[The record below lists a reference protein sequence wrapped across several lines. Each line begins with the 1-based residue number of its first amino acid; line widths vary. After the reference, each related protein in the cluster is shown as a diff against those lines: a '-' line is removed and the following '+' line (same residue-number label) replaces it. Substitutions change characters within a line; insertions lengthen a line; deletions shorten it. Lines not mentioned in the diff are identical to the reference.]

1 MAQERMVSNTSGE
14 DALALRP
21 AQSVRGE
28 LPPGARPGTR
38 VVVEWFAAL
47 SEGRIADAM
56 TLMEPGGPYFLLRQR
71 RTITNADFGEIMRG
85 LIGTTFTR
93 AIAWS
98 LGLITEQD
106 DRVAVVAGSYV
117 PLTAGGTYENLY
129 HFLFR
134 IRNGLIAEGFEFG
147 DTLRSAQTFAKPPG
161 QD

>member
-1 MAQERMVSNTSGE
+1 MVSKTSGE

-21 AQSVRGE
+21 VKYVRDE
-28 LPPGARPGTR
+28 LPSGAGPGTR
-38 VVVEWFAAL
+38 IVVEWFAAL

-56 TLMEPGGPYFLLRQR
+56 TMMEPEGGYFLLRQR
-71 RTITNADFGEIMRG
+71 QTITNAKFGEIMQG

-93 AIAWS
+93 PIAWS

-106 DRVAVVAGSYV
+106 DRVAVAAGSHA

-134 IRNGLIAEGFEFG
+134 IRNGLISQGFEFG
-147 DTLRSAQTFAKPPG
+147 DTFRSAQTFAKPPAR
-161 QD
+161 D